1 VHTGRRESKRT
12 RNSGRS
18 IFSRTISWKKGG
30 ETLRLSYYGINT
42 LSTNKEVHDMRRI
55 IGFVIAGIF
64 LASLFTI
71 ILMPAP
77 VKAGPI
83 KLSYAQFAPPSTF
96 VGVQLERW
104 KKEVE
109 KRTGGKVAIDA
120 FHGGTL
126 LGAKNMMDG
135 VIAGTADIGSLCMA
149 YQPGR
154 FIITNAT
161 SLPLGFTNA
170 RVASLTLWDLYLKYK
185 PKAFSQVKVL
195 SMYTCGTSNIMSR
208 VPVRKLEDL
217 KGLDLRASGGAAKI
231 LKAWGANQVGM
242 PMSAT
247 PEALQKGVVKGL
259 FSSLEVLKD
268 FKFAEICKYVT
279 VTDTVIYPFAVVMN
293 MKKWNSLPRD
303 VQKVMDEMA
312 REHAEWTGS
321 YMDEHVIESIEW
333 SKKTQG
339 VEIISLPKAERARW
353 DALLEPVTSNW
364 IKETNAK
371 GYPAAAIVDDIKGFM
386 KKY

>member
-1 VHTGRRESKRT
+1 
-12 RNSGRS
+12 
-18 IFSRTISWKKGG
+18 
-30 ETLRLSYYGINT
+30 
-42 LSTNKEVHDMRRI
+42 MRKI
-55 IGFVIAGIF
+55 IGFVLVGII
-64 LASLFTI
+64 LASFCTI
-71 ILMPAP
+71 ILMPEP

-83 KLSYAQFAPPSTF
+83 RLSYAQFAPPSTF

-109 KRTGGKVAIDA
+109 KRTGGKVVIDA

-161 SLPLGFTNA
+161 SLPLGFTSA

-259 FSSLEVLKD
+259 FSSLEVMKD

-303 VQKVMDEMA
+303 VQTVMDEMA
-312 REHAEWTGS
+312 REHAEWTGT
-321 YMDEHVIESIEW
+321 YMDEHVIESVEW

-339 VEIISLPKAERARW
+339 VEIIYLPKAERVRW
-353 DALLEPVTSNW
+353 DALLEPITSSW